1 MKFVQA
7 LKPSS
12 GNVGGRRRSGSNT
25 VAYPYGK
32 RAAAKGEDCVKIERG
47 GSAKERCEG
56 SAMKRKPVTTVQEVV
71 YYLDPWRSKYEKLL
85 YDPQKARM

>member
-12 GNVGGRRRSGSNT
+12 GNVDGRRRSGSNT
-25 VAYPYGK
+25 VACPYGK
-32 RAAAKGEDCVKIERG
+32 RAAAKGENCVKIECG
-47 GSAKERCEG
+47 GSAEERCEG
-56 SAMKRKPVTTVQEVV
+56 SAMKQKPVTT
-71 YYLDPWRSKYEKLL
+71 YYLDPRRSKYEKLL